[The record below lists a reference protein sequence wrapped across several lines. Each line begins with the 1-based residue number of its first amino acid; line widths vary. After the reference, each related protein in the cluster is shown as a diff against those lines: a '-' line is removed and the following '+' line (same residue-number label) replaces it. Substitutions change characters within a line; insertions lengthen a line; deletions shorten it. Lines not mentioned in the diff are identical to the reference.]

1 MHSNKGHRQR
11 VKDRFLLEGLDNFD
25 EVHTLE
31 LLLFYAVPQIDTKPL
46 ARALLD
52 NFVTLNA
59 VLDAPVEELKKVA
72 GVGDSV
78 ATYLSLLGQL
88 ERYRKMRRESKTKFM
103 STPEEYGNYMA
114 SCLYGRRNETVYLL
128 CLDAKYKLLACKQVG
143 EGDVNSASIPVR
155 RMVEMALSS
164 NASIV
169 ILGHNHPGGNA
180 MPSREDVMTTLTF
193 AQALRPLGIL
203 LLDHVVVA
211 DDDCVTM
218 RQSGLYAPEAL

>member
-1 MHSNKGHRQR
+1 MHSNQGHRQR

-25 EVHTLE
+25 EVHALE
-31 LLLFYAVPQIDTKPL
+31 LLLFYAVPQKDTKPL

-52 NFVTLNA
+52 CFVTLNA
-59 VLDAPVEELKKVA
+59 VLDAPVEELKKVP
-72 GVGDSV
+72 GMGNGT

-88 ERYRKMRRESKTKFM
+88 DRYRKVRREVKVKFL
-103 STPEEYGNYMA
+103 SEPAVYGNYLA
-114 SCLYGRRNETVYLL
+114 SCLAGRRNETVYML

-143 EGDVNSASIPVR
+143 EGDVNSANIPVR

-164 NASIV
+164 NASMV
-169 ILGHNHPGGNA
+169 ILGHNHPGGYA
-180 MPSREDVMTTLTF
+180 VPSREDVMTTMAF

-211 DDDCVTM
+211 DSDYTTM
-218 RQSGLYAPEAL
+218 RQSGFYAPEGL